1 MQGADSVLDRL
12 RLGARVA
19 LSLRRRMGVHEHE
32 PRRRTRRAGDLGA
45 ISACDLGVRSRRV
58 ISACDLGAISLASPA
73 HLAGPRH
80 PRPRVLMR
88 RLQRRPLRR
97 TRATWRALGR
107 PYLLRYLAVGLGAC
121 DRRLECNRRR
131 VPLPHDAVR
140 RDIAE
145 IYLAEISSRCGRD
158 IAEVR
163 PAQAPT
169 RMPRRNLDDEISSRS
184 WVYTSQVRRADL
196 EPIASVRVHE
206 CRGRAAQPRCGG
218 GGRGPLIDSM
228 SDAACS

>member
-1 MQGADSVLDRL
+1 M
-12 RLGARVA
+12 
-19 LSLRRRMGVHEHE
+19 
-32 PRRRTRRAGDLGA
+32 
-45 ISACDLGVRSRRV
+45 
-58 ISACDLGAISLASPA
+58 ISACDLGAISLASPT

-107 PYLLRYLAVGLGAC
+107 PDLLRYLAVGLGAC

-131 VPLPHDAVR
+131 IPLPHDAVR
-140 RDIAE
+140 RD
-145 IYLAEISSRCGRD
+145 LAEISRRDIVEMRGRD

-169 RMPRRNLDDEISSRS
+169 RMPRRNISTRSREISGISRRYAEPIWSRS
-184 WVYTSQVRRADL
+184 QASEFTSAVVEL
-196 EPIASVRVHE
+196 LNL
-206 CRGRAAQPRCGG
+206 AAGVGDGAP
-218 GGRGPLIDSM
+218 
-228 SDAACS
+228 